1 MKMKKILL
9 TTSIAALIFASCDL
23 NINDDPNYPQNDQV
37 TSDLIFPAIAGEIAS
52 TVGGEIYNY
61 AGFFSQYFEQ
71 MPEANQYNALAT
83 YSFMESSQEMDYS
96 YRIIYAGALED
107 AQQVL
112 DKSVNPA
119 DRFATT
125 VLRAY
130 IFQVLVDNM
139 GACPYT
145 EALQGNSNPT
155 PKWDDGETVYKGV
168 LAELD
173 VAEQALDGS
182 TMDSPDLVCKQDM
195 KQWIGFANALRLRM
209 YLRFIDANIDA
220 SAYTDKVKA
229 LVQANNFFS
238 GDIMFDVFKDEVN
251 FRNPWYTTSTS
262 NTGNHCAAYPIVS
275 YLKATA
281 DPRIAYGMNQATAT
295 KDFVGAVPGGH
306 DVLKEQKNK
315 DVSAI
320 NVGIAKTK
328 PVYFFTQ
335 SELQFL
341 IAEVNVRF
349 LNNDSAAK
357 NAYEAGINAD
367 FLARGMSGQGNSI
380 YGTNGAVAWS
390 NANSNNEKLELIYMQ
405 KWVALFYMDHMEAW
419 SEIRRTDCPKLSSY
433 TAKEVYENSL
443 IYTPGEL
450 IAPWTNGLE
459 TGGLIKRMFYPLSAR
474 QYNTNTPAIVPAST
488 PIWWDVK

>member
-9 TTSIAALIFASCDL
+9 TVSIAALMFTGCDL
-23 NINDDPNYPQNDQV
+23 DINDNPNYSQEDQI
-37 TSDLIFPAIAGEIAS
+37 TADLIFPAIQGSIAAV
-52 TVGGEIYNY
+52 VGGEIYNY
-61 AGFFSQYFEQ
+61 AGFFAQYFEQ

-83 YSFMESSQEMDYS
+83 YTFTESSQEMDYS

-112 DKSVNPA
+112 AKSKNSA

-145 EALQGNSNPT
+145 EALQGNANVA
-155 PKWDDGETVYKGV
+155 PKWDDGESVYRGI

-173 VAEQALDGS
+173 AAEQELDGS
-182 TMDSPDLVCKQDM
+182 NMESPDLVCNQDIE
-195 KQWIGFANALRLRM
+195 QWIGFANALRLRM
-209 YLRFIDANIDA
+209 YLRFIDANIDVA
-220 SAYTDKVKA
+220 AYTDKVKT
-229 LVQANNFFS
+229 LVQAGNFFT
-238 GDIMFDVFKDEVN
+238 GDIKFDAFKDEVN

-262 NTGNHCAAYPIVS
+262 NTGNHCAAYPLVS
-275 YLKATA
+275 YLKSTN
-281 DPRIAYGMNQATAT
+281 DPRIAYGMNRAANAN
-295 KDFVGAVPGGH
+295 DYVGAIPGGH
-306 DVLKEQKNK
+306 DVAGNKNA

-320 NVGIAKTK
+320 NVTIAKTK

-349 LNNDSAAK
+349 LNNDAAAQR
-357 NAYEAGINAD
+357 AYEAAITAD
-367 FLARGMSGQGNSI
+367 FAARDMEGQENAMF
-380 YGTNGAVAWS
+380 GTGGAVAWS
-390 NANSNNEKLELIYMQ
+390 DVTTAATKLELIYMQ

-419 SEIRRTDCPKLSSY
+419 SEIRRTDCPKLSSR
-433 TAKEVYENSL
+433 TAAEISGNSL

-450 IAPWTNGLE
+450 ITPWANGLE
-459 TGGLIKRMFYPLSAR
+459 AGGLIKRMFYPLSAR
-474 QYNTNTPAIVPAST
+474 QYNANTPAAVPAST
-488 PIWWDVK
+488 PVWWDVK